1 MDIYYDSSGSRMYQ
15 VQITS
20 ISILGGTPMV
30 RRYTQMDE
38 DSLLTYSALLQERK
52 FRDIKR
58 LILQT
63 RNGFYFALAVL
74 AMKSTTWLCKT
85 LILAITSRSIFET
98 DCASPC
104 IYILWVRPNSTLLIN
119 CTSQGCSK
127 WHSQNTEL
135 TKTAWCEEL
144 FDCA

>member
-1 MDIYYDSSGSRMYQ
+1 MIINAMDIYYDSSGSRMYQ

-20 ISILGGTPMV
+20 ISIQGGTPMV

-38 DSLLTYSALLQERK
+38 DSLLTYSALLQKRK

-85 LILAITSRSIFET
+85 LILAITSRAIFKT

-104 IYILWVRPNSTLLIN
+104 IYTLWVRPNSTLLIN

-127 WHSQNTEL
+127 
-135 TKTAWCEEL
+135 
-144 FDCA
+144 